1 MAGVIAGSDMTTE
14 CGLAKLSYLIG
25 KYNDPKVIREQ
36 LKASLRGELT
46 IVSVYHSIIFID

>member
-46 IVSVYHSIIFID
+46 IVSVYHSIIFY